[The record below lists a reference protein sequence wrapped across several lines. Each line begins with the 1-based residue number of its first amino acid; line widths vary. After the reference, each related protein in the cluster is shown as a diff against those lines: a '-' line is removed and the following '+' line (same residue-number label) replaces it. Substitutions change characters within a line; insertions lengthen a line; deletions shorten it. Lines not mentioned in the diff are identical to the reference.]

1 MLKKILTIL
10 GVCTLAF
17 AAPEIEIDSLDDLS
31 KYAPKKAEDKPDEP
45 QTRDNS
51 KVMLKY
57 NKKEVMSM
65 DNLSIDD
72 LKALAPTN
80 EVDLDVSDDKVYQDI
95 KPKELTLKASGMPR
109 KVYCNQIFKIDF
121 AVYLGQKIT
130 VKPKLEISRTNG
142 MKWLNA
148 DNLTWIEGDEMFE
161 TTLWFAASDKSDK
174 INELVLTLQRN
185 GEFFEKSSIKPDN
198 PEFMKLDTKPNFS
211 HIVADEL
218 KLKNYKTTKFDDVSN
233 LLTLDLGIRNGAISA
248 FSIDN
253 PAIIKQG
260 VDSVRGT
267 YASQS
272 GYYFAV
278 VDKNI
283 TNLDFSYFNLN
294 TKKFENFGLELNPR
308 AEDLSTQIG
317 LNPKESKFEA
327 YKQIAIYTLAA
338 VLLVMFLLSK
348 NITPLIFAVLILAV
362 NFYAQRPYGTGSIA
376 QNSPVRILPMQSST
390 VFYVTKNPE
399 KVEIL
404 GTNKEFYKIMLGGNK
419 IGWVKKDELSKD

>member
-1 MLKKILTIL
+1 M
-10 GVCTLAF
+10 
-17 AAPEIEIDSLDDLS
+17 
-31 KYAPKKAEDKPDEP
+31 
-45 QTRDNS
+45 
-51 KVMLKY
+51 
-57 NKKEVMSM
+57 
-65 DNLSIDD
+65 
-72 LKALAPTN
+72 
-80 EVDLDVSDDKVYQDI
+80 
-95 KPKELTLKASGMPR
+95 
-109 KVYCNQIFKIDF
+109 
-121 AVYLGQKIT
+121 
-130 VKPKLEISRTNG
+130 
-142 MKWLNA
+142 
-148 DNLTWIEGDEMFE
+148 
-161 TTLWFAASDKSDK
+161 
-174 INELVLTLQRN
+174 
-185 GEFFEKSSIKPDN
+185 
-198 PEFMKLDTKPNFS
+198 
-211 HIVADEL
+211 
-218 KLKNYKTTKFDDVSN
+218 
-233 LLTLDLGIRNGAISA
+233 
-248 FSIDN
+248 
-253 PAIIKQG
+253 
-260 VDSVRGT
+260 DSVRGT

-419 IGWVKKDELSKD
+419 IGWVKKDELVKD

>member
-1 MLKKILTIL
+1 
-10 GVCTLAF
+10 
-17 AAPEIEIDSLDDLS
+17 
-31 KYAPKKAEDKPDEP
+31 
-45 QTRDNS
+45 
-51 KVMLKY
+51 
-57 NKKEVMSM
+57 
-65 DNLSIDD
+65 
-72 LKALAPTN
+72 
-80 EVDLDVSDDKVYQDI
+80 
-95 KPKELTLKASGMPR
+95 
-109 KVYCNQIFKIDF
+109 
-121 AVYLGQKIT
+121 
-130 VKPKLEISRTNG
+130 

-218 KLKNYKTTKFDDVSN
+218 KLKNYKTTKFDDASN

-283 TNLDFSYFNLN
+283 TN
-294 TKKFENFGLELNPR
+294 
-308 AEDLSTQIG
+308 
-317 LNPKESKFEA
+317 
-327 YKQIAIYTLAA
+327 
-338 VLLVMFLLSK
+338 
-348 NITPLIFAVLILAV
+348 
-362 NFYAQRPYGTGSIA
+362 
-376 QNSPVRILPMQSST
+376 
-390 VFYVTKNPE
+390 
-399 KVEIL
+399 
-404 GTNKEFYKIMLGGNK
+404 
-419 IGWVKKDELSKD
+419 